1 MNQDMKPMEYYAT
14 GQRWASYT
22 EPELGLGVVKSINSQ
37 HVVVAFPAC
46 EETRCYS
53 LESPPLNRI
62 TFQVGSVVMGEN
74 NVSLSIKRI
83 SEADGLLTYH
93 GEAYDLPEEDLHSSM
108 SNCGPADRLKA
119 GQTSDNAMFDLRQ
132 DALNLLFKWQKSTI
146 RGLLGA
152 KVDLIPH
159 QLFIAHEVSNRQ
171 FPRVLLADE
180 VGLGKTI
187 EACLILN
194 RLIISGRVKR
204 VLILLPNSLVNQWF
218 VELLRRFNRWFSIY
232 DEERCVAIEKSNT
245 DINPFDDDQLILASI
260 DWLAESPKRMKQ
272 TVQATWDLL
281 IVDEAHHLKW
291 SANRPSEKYNLV
303 HRLGGKVKSLLL
315 LTATP
320 HQLGVDAH
328 FARLHL
334 LDPNR
339 FSDFAT
345 FTKEMEKY
353 STVAK
358 TCKKLTSKSNLKRSD
373 LDSLQAADTIVT
385 KAKSEWDKSQYISES
400 TKMDLLRD
408 IADRHGTGRVLFRN
422 TRKSIHGFPNRL
434 AKFYPLPTPNKPP
447 STNNN
452 LNEFKYDI
460 GLIEDEPKH
469 ALILDPRIEWLTAML
484 TENKHDKFLLI
495 CSTKAKLF
503 AIEEAVRKRINL
515 KLTVFHE
522 GLTLIQRDRNA
533 AWFSEEEGA
542 RLLICSE
549 IGSEGR
555 NFQFCRHLVMFD
567 FPLNAELIEQR
578 IGRLD
583 RIGQTKDIHIHIPF
597 IKSSCSELLTMWLH
611 RGLNAFEESFLVGQ
625 SLVDK
630 YKPQL
635 IKHFTGTSDN
645 FEELIQKTATDREFI
660 KSTLREGMDQL
671 LELNSHISTI
681 SSKLVQLIQ
690 KFEKHSQLESFTLK
704 LFDYLGLEI
713 NDIGL
718 HAYRLGNTERL
729 PISLPESRSGTFS
742 LTFDR
747 TQAATRDD
755 LMFMSCDHPVVSAC
769 ADQLLGSN
777 DGTAVFAHWQSESA
791 PALYLETVFV
801 LECLAPSELNANRFL
816 APTPIRIVVNHLGK
830 AATDLDGKFITAP
843 QMLKNIP
850 SHLIS
855 RSHQLTKLIPIMMQS
870 CDNLASKRSKE
881 LALVAIETMQR
892 SHSTEI
898 ERLTALALR
907 NKNIR
912 KIELTSLVE
921 AKERLTEILSEAR
934 IRIDSVRLIWRGS
947 LEKLMPV

>member
-1 MNQDMKPMEYYAT
+1 MNQDIKSVAYAP

-22 EPELGLGVVKSINSQ
+22 EPELGLGVIKSINEQ

-62 TFQVGSVVMGEN
+62 TFQVGSIVLGDD
-74 NVSLSIKRI
+74 NVNLSIKRI
-83 SEADGLLTYH
+83 SEAEGLLTYH
-93 GEAYDLPEEDLHSSM
+93 GEAYDLPEQDLHSSM
-108 SNCGPADRLKA
+108 SNCGPEERLKA
-119 GQTSDNAMFDLRQ
+119 GQTSDNTLFDLRQ
-132 DALNLLFKWQKSTI
+132 DALNLLFKWRKSPV

-152 KVDLIPH
+152 KVNLIPH

-194 RLIISGRVKR
+194 RLIINGRAKR

-232 DEERCVAIEKSNT
+232 DEERCAAIEKADT
-245 DINPFDDDQLILASI
+245 DGNPFEDDQLILASI
-260 DWLAESPKRMKQ
+260 DWLSKSPKRMEQ
-272 TVQATWDLL
+272 CVQASWDLL

-291 SANRPSEKYNLV
+291 TANRSSEKYDLV
-303 HRLGGKVKSLLL
+303 HRLGEKVKSILL

-320 HQLGVDAH
+320 HQLGFDAH

-334 LDPNR
+334 LDANR
-339 FSDFAT
+339 FPDLGSFG
-345 FTKEMEKY
+345 KEMKKY
-353 STVAK
+353 TSVAK
-358 TCKKLTSKSNLKRSD
+358 ICKKLTSKSNLQRSD
-373 LDSLQAADTIVT
+373 LDNFQAADTILT
-385 KAKSEWDKSQYISES
+385 RAKAEWDKSHNVSES
-400 TKMDLLRD
+400 TKAELIRD

-422 TRKSIHGFPNRL
+422 TRKSVQGFPKRL
-434 AKFYPLPTPNKPP
+434 AKFYPLPP
-447 STNNN
+447 SSKTLSTDNSP
-452 LNEFKYDI
+452 NEFKYDI
-460 GLIEDEPKH
+460 GLIETEPKH
-469 ALILDPRIEWLTAML
+469 VLTQDPRIEWLTTML

-495 CSTKAKLF
+495 CSTKAKLL
-503 AIEEAVRKRINL
+503 ALEEAVRNRINL

-522 GLTLIQRDRNA
+522 DLTLIQRDRNA

-635 IKHFTGTSDN
+635 IKHFNGTSDN

-747 TQAATRDD
+747 TQAASRDD

>member
-1 MNQDMKPMEYYAT
+1 
-14 GQRWASYT
+14 
-22 EPELGLGVVKSINSQ
+22 
-37 HVVVAFPAC
+37 
-46 EETRCYS
+46 
-53 LESPPLNRI
+53 
-62 TFQVGSVVMGEN
+62 MGEN

-132 DALNLLFKWQKSTI
+132 DALNLLFKWRKSTI

-522 GLTLIQRDRNA
+522 DLTLIQRDRNA

-713 NDIGL
+713 NDIGS